1 MIKNLNKEKS
11 CRQFVNCNTT
21 KEKTD
26 KIRDKEMSVS
36 QQTLDKIR
44 AQLREAKDIGGNV
57 PQDLYSHL
65 TEVFN
70 RILMHNSDEAF
81 DKFEEISALVKQ
93 TDLKFKDPKMDT
105 DVNAENGELAISARD
120 AWIQRSKNLLNEV
133 RSQFLSILPPKFSKH
148 FKLFPLFKYGFNFA
162 AFLRIL

>member
-133 RSQFLSILPPKFSKH
+133 RSQFLSILPPPKI
-148 FKLFPLFKYGFNFA
+148 FKTFQTFPFVQ
-162 AFLRIL
+162 IWV